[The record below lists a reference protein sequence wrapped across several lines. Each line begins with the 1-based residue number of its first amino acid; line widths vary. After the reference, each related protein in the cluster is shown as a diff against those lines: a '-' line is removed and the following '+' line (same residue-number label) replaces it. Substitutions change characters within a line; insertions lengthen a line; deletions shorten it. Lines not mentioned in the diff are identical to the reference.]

1 MSDLK
6 KYLDIIKEAS
16 NWEPKD
22 PMDTEPRHDKR
33 EGDRMT
39 LRQQMMGYL
48 DDAQA
53 AIDAGDSEKA
63 KEYIG
68 YVIELVDDNV

>member
-1 MSDLK
+1 MNSSELFR
-6 KYLDIIKEAS
+6 KYIGIVNEA
-16 NWEPKD
+16 
-22 PMDTEPRHDKR
+22 MDAEPRHDKR
-33 EGDRMT
+33 EGNRQT
-39 LRQQMMGYL
+39 LRDQMFGYL

-53 AIDAGDSEKA
+53 AIDAGDSERA

>member
-16 NWEPKD
+16 DWKPKD
-22 PMDTEPRHDKR
+22 PMDTEPRNDKR